1 MMTGKHDVVAWMGA
15 CYAKFA
21 KVADWYFVGR
31 TYWKYCEHRRL
42 IGESLVE
49 G

>member
-1 MMTGKHDVVAWMGA
+1 MATGKHDVAAWMGA
-15 CYAKFA
+15 CYANFA
-21 KVADWYFVGR
+21 KVADWYFVGW
-31 TYWKYCEHRRL
+31 THWKYCEYRKL